1 MLSLS
6 FLAFGQDEFQFQSL
20 REGTICA
27 ELTDPVVAT
36 IKDAA
41 EKLTGHRKRAFQAK
55 VTWDYLGG
63 SARRAETVFGWGR
76 EAVQR
81 GLCEVQGLRQTLI
94 VVPLCE
100 RHDTRRRRKT
110 EERLSRLEEDIRSL
124 VEPQSQ
130 VDPKF
135 QSAFAYTR
143 MTAAAVRKALID
155 QKGYEDEDL
164 PCQRTLRRILN
175 RLDFRL
181 RRVQKAKP

>member
-1 MLSLS
+1 MC
-6 FLAFGQDEFQFQSL
+6 G
-20 REGTICA
+20 
-27 ELTDPVVAT
+27 ELTNSVVAT

-41 EKLTGHRKRAFQAK
+41 EKLTGHRKRASQAK

-81 GLCEVQGLRQTLI
+81 GLREFRGLRQVPII
-94 VVPLCE
+94 VPHPE
-100 RHDTRRRRKT
+100 RPDARGRRKT

-124 VEPQSQ
+124 VEPRSQ

-135 QSAFAYTR
+135 QSAFAFTR

-155 QKGYEDEDL
+155 QKGCRPEQPGDRVDL
-164 PCQRTLRRILN
+164 LSSVP
-175 RLDFRL
+175 
-181 RRVQKAKP
+181 